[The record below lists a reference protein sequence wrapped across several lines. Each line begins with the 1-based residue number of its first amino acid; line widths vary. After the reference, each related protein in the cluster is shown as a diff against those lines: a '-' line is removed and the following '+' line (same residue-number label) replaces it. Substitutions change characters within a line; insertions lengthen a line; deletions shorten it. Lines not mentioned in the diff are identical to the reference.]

1 MEIKRLSSKLIAL
14 LLSITFLLQSCSVYQ
29 NKTISLERAIKTKRK
44 VKIHTNTGDVY
55 KFQKIIEK
63 EGQFYGII
71 KEKENWFEFG
81 DRTLFVGN
89 NIEKYKIPIESESIK
104 EIHPKNWPISTLI
117 NIVSIAT
124 IIPFLAILGIESV
137 EFD

>member
-1 MEIKRLSSKLIAL
+1 MKKTSLNSKLIAL

-29 NKTISLERAIKTKRK
+29 NKTITIEQAIKTKRK
-44 VKIHTNTGDVY
+44 VKVQTNTGLVY

-63 EGQFYGII
+63 EGQFYGIV
-71 KEKENWFEFG
+71 KEKETWLGFG
-81 DRTLFVGN
+81 DHALIVSN
-89 NIEKYKIPIESESIK
+89 EHEKYEVPIVLHNIK
-104 EIHPKNWPISTLI
+104 EIHQKNWPISTLI

>member
-1 MEIKRLSSKLIAL
+1 MKTKQLSTKLIAL

-29 NKTISLERAIKTKRK
+29 NKTITIEQAIKTKRK
-44 VKIHTNTGDVY
+44 VKVQTNTGVVY
-55 KFQKIIEK
+55 NFQKIIEK
-63 EGQFYGII
+63 EGQLYGIV
-71 KEKENWFEFG
+71 KEKETWLGFG
-81 DRTLFVGN
+81 DRTLIVSN
-89 NIEKYKIPIESESIK
+89 EPEKYEVPIVIHNIK